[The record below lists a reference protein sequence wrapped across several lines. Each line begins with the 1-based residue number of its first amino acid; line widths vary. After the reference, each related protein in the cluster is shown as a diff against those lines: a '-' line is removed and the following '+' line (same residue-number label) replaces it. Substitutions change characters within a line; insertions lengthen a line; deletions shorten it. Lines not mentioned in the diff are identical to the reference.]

1 VTFGEAAKRST
12 RSAPIHRRLIAAS
25 LLATVV
31 PLVSA
36 VLALAWLEVE
46 QQSLG
51 ERQPYFAEILALGV
65 GVLLVGFLSALVL
78 RSRIR
83 RVISGPLAKLSET
96 AGQISASQDY
106 SLRATRVGSD
116 EIGLLVEAFNEMV
129 SRMAQWEEELQEQV
143 SERTRALESAMRRA
157 VQSAREAKKASQA
170 KSGFLANMSHEIRTP
185 MNGLIGMTD
194 LLLRTELSERQR
206 HSVVTIQQS
215 GEALLHI
222 INSILDFSKIE
233 ASEIELEE
241 AEFKIREVIQEI
253 LELLEGQAHEK
264 GIELVGRI
272 DPEVPG
278 ILIGDRT
285 RLRQI
290 YLNLVSNA
298 IKFTSHGEVVVEV
311 WKVSDQEVE
320 GVREVVLHSYVRD
333 TGIGID
339 PEKRGR
345 LFEAFQ
351 QADGSTTRK
360 YGGTGLGLVIARELS
375 ELMGGG
381 IGVESQP
388 GVGSTFWFT
397 GSFRA
402 SAKGQVDEATSL
414 ARDVRILVVDD
425 NATSR
430 TVLSGQI
437 GNWGMA
443 CDKAQNGAEALEMLR
458 RAASS
463 DPYKIALV
471 DMEMPEMDGLDLAR
485 VITEDPDIPE
495 LQLVIL
501 SSIAQELDPQAL
513 RQAGISSWLAK
524 PVDSADLHQCLTG
537 RLGKPPTISSEAAS
551 SEQQLDHHI
560 LLAEDQPVN
569 QQVALGMLEVLGCS
583 VDLVENGREAVEAF
597 RRSAYDLVLMDCQM
611 PEMDGFEATQRIRE
625 CEDQGTSCSRT
636 RIPVVALTAN
646 AIEGDREHCLASGF
660 DDYLAKPYTLKQV
673 QSLLCRWP
681 PGEAR
686 TRNTE
691 EVIPRSAHRDESGPI
706 DMTAFADMEGLMR
719 NGQPIVSQVIN
730 AYFYSSPP
738 LLDRLRQA
746 ALAGDQGELQQA
758 SHALKSSSGN
768 VGAHNLSQLCQ
779 ELEVG
784 ARRGAITDAGERVAA
799 IESEYQRVHDALIQ
813 LEGGPE

>member
-1 VTFGEAAKRST
+1 MSPAETAKSSVRN
-12 RSAPIHRRLIAAS
+12 APIHRSLIAIS

-31 PLVSA
+31 PLVIVIVA
-36 VLALAWLEVE
+36 VGWLDVE
-46 QQSLG
+46 QHRLG
-51 ERQPYFAEILALGV
+51 ERQPHLAEILALGA
-65 GVLLVGFLSALVL
+65 GVLLVSFLSAWIL

-83 RVISGPLAKLSET
+83 RVISGPLVELTET
-96 AGQISASQDY
+96 AGQISASKDY
-106 SLRATRVGSD
+106 SIRATRAGNG

-129 SRMAQWEEELQEQV
+129 SRIARWEEELQEQV
-143 SERTRALESAMRRA
+143 SDRTRALESAMRRA
-157 VQSAREAKKASQA
+157 VQSAREARKASQA

-185 MNGLIGMTD
+185 MNGLVGMTD

-206 HSVVTIQQS
+206 HSVVMIQQS
-215 GEALLHI
+215 AEALLHI

-253 LELLEGQAHEK
+253 LELLEGQAHGK

-298 IKFTSHGEVVVEV
+298 IKFTSTGEVVVEV

-333 TGIGID
+333 TGIGIE
-339 PEKRGR
+339 PERRGR
-345 LFEAFQ
+345 LFEAFH

-360 YGGTGLGLVIARELS
+360 YGGTGLGLVIAKELS

-381 IGVESQP
+381 IGVESEP

-402 SAKGQVDEATSL
+402 SAKGQVEEATPL

-437 GNWGMA
+437 ASWGMV
-443 CDKAQNGAEALEMLR
+443 CDKVQNGAEALEMLR

-463 DPYKIALV
+463 DPYKIALI
-471 DMEMPEMDGLDLAR
+471 DMEMPEMDGIDLAR
-485 VITEDPDIPE
+485 VITGDSAIPE
-495 LQLVIL
+495 LQMVIL
-501 SSIAQELDPQAL
+501 SSIAQELDPETL
-513 RQAGISSWLAK
+513 RRAGISSWLAK
-524 PVDSADLHQCLTG
+524 PVGSVDLHQCLTG
-537 RLGKPPTISSEAAS
+537 RLGKPPTISSEATS
-551 SEQQLDHHI
+551 SIQQLNRHI

-569 QQVALGMLEVLGCS
+569 QQVALGMLEMLGCS

-611 PEMDGFEATQRIRE
+611 PEMDGFEATQWIRE
-625 CEDQGTSCSRT
+625 CEEQGTSSARRRT
-636 RIPVVALTAN
+636 PVAALTAN

-681 PGEAR
+681 PREAP
-686 TRNTE
+686 TRNANEGT
-691 EVIPRSAHRDESGPI
+691 PRSEHRDQSGPI
-706 DMTAFADMEGLMR
+706 DRTAFADMEGLMR
-719 NGQPIVSQVIN
+719 NGQPIVSQVID

-746 ALAGDQGELQQA
+746 ALVGDQSELQQTA
-758 SHALKSSSGN
+758 HALKSSSGT
-768 VGAHNLSQLCQ
+768 VGAQNLAQLCK
-779 ELEVG
+779 ELEAG
-784 ARRGAITDAGERVAA
+784 ARKGAIADAAERAA
-799 IESEYQRVHDALIQ
+799 GIEAEYQRVHDALIQ
-813 LEGGPE
+813 LEGEPK